1 MFNINSADN
10 KNMRRFLGSLCAL
23 LFVSA
28 GFCQDNEGTLFE
40 FKYNKDDS
48 SRILSTVDEIVSV
61 NGKVS
66 HRAVILNRIFSRIT
80 DVYEDGSALNEATFM
95 TTETSSGG
103 VGGSFSW
110 GEEYESVF
118 VRDKTGKYTIADDY
132 FMPTVRDVPVF
143 PDYPVK
149 RGESWRAEGHEAHD
163 LRIAFNIEKPFKVP
177 FTARYTYSG
186 DETDGDGKTLSLIE
200 VNYTMYFES
209 PRPSEMTQ
217 DILNAPAVTMGHSAQ
232 KIWWDNQRGMID
244 HYSEEFKIIIETFYG
259 DQITFTGTAK
269 AEVTEFQRVSTEE
282 NLLKISRSVSELGY
296 EDVGVSQGEKGI
308 VISIENIQFDPD
320 SAVLLES
327 EKIKLQKI
335 ADILRTF
342 KNDLLITGHCA
353 DRGSRKNQLR
363 ISEERAASVAEY
375 LSLLHVREPDCIFTE
390 GKGASVPVAP
400 NSTEQ
405 GRAKNRR
412 VEITIMDE

>member
-1 MFNINSADN
+1 MC
-10 KNMRRFLGSLCAL
+10 CAL

-28 GFCQDNEGTLFE
+28 GFCQDNAGTLFK
-40 FKYNKDDS
+40 FTYKKDDS

-61 NGKVS
+61 NGKIS
-66 HRAVILNRIFSRIT
+66 HRATILNRIFCRVA
-80 DVYEDGSALNEATFM
+80 DVYEDGSALNEARFM

-103 VGGSFSW
+103 SGGSFSW

-118 VRDKTGKYTIADDY
+118 VRDRTGKYTIEDSY

-143 PDYPVK
+143 PEYPVQK
-149 RGESWRAEGHEAHD
+149 GGTWRAEGHEAHD
-163 LRIAFNIEKPFKVP
+163 LRVAFGIEKPFKVP
-177 FTARYTYSG
+177 FTAQYTYSG
-186 DETDGDGKTLSLIE
+186 DETDSDGKTLQLIE

-209 PRPSEMTQ
+209 PRPPALTQ
-217 DILNAPAVTMGHSAQ
+217 DMLNAPSVTMGHSAQ

-244 HYSEEFKIIIETFYG
+244 HYSEEFKIIIETFSG
-259 DQITFTGTAK
+259 DQITFSGTAR
-269 AEVTEFQRVSTEE
+269 AEVTEFQRVSTED

-296 EDVGVSQGEKGI
+296 EDVAVSQGEKGI
-308 VISIENIQFDPD
+308 VISIENIQFEPD

-335 ADILRTF
+335 AGILRTF
-342 KNDLLITGHCA
+342 KNDLLVTGHCA
-353 DRGSRKNQLR
+353 DRGTRKNQLR
-363 ISEERAASVAEY
+363 ISEERAAAVAEY
-375 LSLLHVREPDCIFTE
+375 LSFLNVRSPGCIFIE
-390 GKGASVPVAP
+390 GKGASVPAAP